1 MACRIPTV
9 YISFLESVYIKDY
22 VNNAKY
28 ENSFFNENMIK
39 QKLDFDTNIADYY
52 LVYGRA

>member
-39 QKLDFDTNIADYY
+39 QKLDFDTNIVDYY